1 MYIKDG
7 FLPRGKAG
15 RHKYF
20 IPITVINNAKIIR
33 LALPAWVVIKEF
45 LGIYKINNRNIKY
58 ISMISKLSSFNIESS
73 MREANLLKYS
83 SNILLS
89 NPYFNYKKRFL
100 YLIANG
106 CKNQKLYE
114 LLNIATIKLEQ
125 RLFKKKANLQK
136 FKKIYLTN
144 V

>member
-20 IPITVINNAKIIR
+20 KPITVINNAKIIR

-58 ISMISKLSSFNIESS
+58 IF
-73 MREANLLKYS
+73 YD
-83 SNILLS
+83 
-89 NPYFNYKKRFL
+89 
-100 YLIANG
+100 
-106 CKNQKLYE
+106 
-114 LLNIATIKLEQ
+114 IK
-125 RLFKKKANLQK
+125 
-136 FKKIYLTN
+136 T
-144 V
+144 

>member
-20 IPITVINNAKIIR
+20 KPITVINNAKIIR

-136 FKKIYLTN
+136 FKKKYIKK